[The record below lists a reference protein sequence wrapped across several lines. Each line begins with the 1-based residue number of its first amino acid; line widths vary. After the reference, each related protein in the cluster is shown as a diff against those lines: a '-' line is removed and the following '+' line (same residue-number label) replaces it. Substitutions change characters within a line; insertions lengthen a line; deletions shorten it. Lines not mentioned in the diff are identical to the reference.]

1 MLRSVFLVVSDRGV
15 FSTVAGEINKGEF
28 FFYMFLYICSFLL
41 VLRTVYKTFLIYR
54 RSVDHYG
61 KNLKLKL

>member
-1 MLRSVFLVVSDRGV
+1 
-15 FSTVAGEINKGEF
+15 
-28 FFYMFLYICSFLL
+28 MFLYICSFLF